1 MASNEMATVD
11 VLKLSNHDI
20 ADVFDQVADLLEF
33 QAASRYRVQA
43 YRNAAQT
50 LRSLASSVAALF
62 EREGRRGLEKLPGIG
77 KSLSGAVEELLQ
89 TGQLQL
95 LTFLK
100 EEVPPEALFTTIPGI
115 GEKLANQLHH
125 DLGISTLEELEQAA
139 HDGRLRT
146 LKGFGDRRIRL
157 IQNTLATILNR
168 SSRRNAQISRWQDSH
183 IVITPP
189 KPPANLLLEVD
200 RLYRERAAEGQLR
213 TIAPRRFNPE
223 GKRWLPI
230 MNWQQG
236 DWSFTAMYSNTALAH
251 DLGKTHDWVVIF
263 FEQDG
268 YESQCT
274 VVTENRG
281 QIQGKRVVRGREWE
295 CAIAYA
301 NKEMAVAGER
311 SLN

>member
-1 MASNEMATVD
+1 MASNEMASVE

-33 QAASRYRVQA
+33 QTASRYRVQA

-50 LRSLASSVAALF
+50 LRSLASSVATLF

-115 GEKLANQLHH
+115 GEKLAQQLHQ

-168 SSRRNAQISRWQDSH
+168 SSRRNAQISR
-183 IVITPP
+183 
-189 KPPANLLLEVD
+189 
-200 RLYRERAAEGQLR
+200 
-213 TIAPRRFNPE
+213 
-223 GKRWLPI
+223 
-230 MNWQQG
+230 
-236 DWSFTAMYSNTALAH
+236 
-251 DLGKTHDWVVIF
+251 
-263 FEQDG
+263 
-268 YESQCT
+268 
-274 VVTENRG
+274 
-281 QIQGKRVVRGREWE
+281 
-295 CAIAYA
+295 
-301 NKEMAVAGER
+301 
-311 SLN
+311 